1 VLRVGLTGG
10 IGAGKSEVSRRFAEL
25 GAIVIDADL
34 LAREVVGPGTSG
46 LDEVVRHFGTGVLSR
61 RGDLDRATLAARV
74 FHDADE
80 RRVLESIIHP
90 RVRTRAAEIER
101 SADPDAVVVHAIPL
115 LVETGQ
121 AGSFDVVIV
130 VEASRVERLRRLVR
144 DRAMPQQQAESRI
157 DSQASAQ
164 QRVEAADVVIDNNGS
179 LDELRAQVDQVW
191 IDLAKRAE
199 VGNLSSGG

>member
-1 VLRVGLTGG
+1 MLRVGLTGG

-25 GAIVIDADL
+25 GAVVIDADL
-34 LAREVVGPGTSG
+34 LAREVVGPGTRE

-61 RGDLDRATLAARV
+61 RGDLDRASLAARV

-90 RVRTRAAEIER
+90 RVRTRAGEIER
-101 SADPDAVVVHAIPL
+101 SADQDAVVVHAIPL

-130 VEASRVERLRRLVR
+130 VEAPRVERLRRLVR
-144 DRAMPQQQAESRI
+144 DRAMTRQQAESRI

-164 QRVEAADVVIDNNGS
+164 QRVEAADVVIDNTGS
-179 LDELRAQVDQVW
+179 LDELRARVDRVW
-191 IDLAKRAE
+191 TDLAKRAK

>member
-1 VLRVGLTGG
+1 MLRVGLTGG

-25 GAIVIDADL
+25 GATVIDADL

-61 RGDLDRATLAARV
+61 RGDLDRASLAARV

-90 RVRTRAAEIER
+90 RVRTRAAEMER

-121 AGSFDVVIV
+121 AGSFDVVVV

-144 DRAMPQQQAESRI
+144 DRAMPQHQAESRI
-157 DSQASAQ
+157 ESQASAQ

-179 LDELRAQVDQVW
+179 LDELLAQVDQVW